1 MFINDNLSRKIL
13 VYDLEGN
20 FKRSF
25 KHKEG
30 TMYDK
35 IYNFDQ
41 DNLLCHDG
49 YSSNNGEANE
59 QSFMLISKSNGNITK
74 EIRIPFNK
82 KILTAVLLQDPKNG
96 MTYGATPS
104 SDYPII
110 PIHNN
115 WILIEPS
122 SDTLFTFSSDLQ
134 LKPFIIRK
142 PSIESMNPETF
153 LFISS
158 VTDRYCFMEI
168 VEKNMILDY
177 KKAFLALI

>member
-1 MFINDNLSRKIL
+1 
-13 VYDLEGN
+13 
-20 FKRSF
+20 
-25 KHKEG
+25 
-30 TMYDK
+30 
-35 IYNFDQ
+35 
-41 DNLLCHDG
+41 
-49 YSSNNGEANE
+49 
-59 QSFMLISKSNGNITK
+59 
-74 EIRIPFNK
+74 
-82 KILTAVLLQDPKNG
+82 

-168 VEKNMILDY
+168 VEKI
-177 KKAFLALI
+177 